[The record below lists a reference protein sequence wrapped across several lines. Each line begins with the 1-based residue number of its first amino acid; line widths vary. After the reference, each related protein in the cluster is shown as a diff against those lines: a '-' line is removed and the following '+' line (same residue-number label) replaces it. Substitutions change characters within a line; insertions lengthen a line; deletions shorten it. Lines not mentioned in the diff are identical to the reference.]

1 MQLELLF
8 PHQNRYV
15 RFLLGMYL
23 KRKRTEQSYS
33 EEFVA
38 NYLAIKEASYRKLES
53 GQMNFSD
60 EQFTRLQNLLS
71 FEADDLIEI
80 RKIVSVQYIN
90 SLSAEMSENFPR

>member
-8 PHQNRYV
+8 PNQNRYV

-23 KRKRTEQSYS
+23 KRKRTEMSFT
-33 EEFVA
+33 EEFIA
-38 NYLAIKEASYRKLES
+38 NYLGLKEGSYKKLES
-53 GQMNFSD
+53 GHMNFSNQ
-60 EQFTRLQNLLS
+60 QFTRLQDILN

-80 RKIVSVQYIN
+80 RKIVDVQYIN